1 MPVVSLKELYEKFK
15 SLDLPDSFDFR
26 DLIDSCY
33 NYSMSAIVLSGGD
46 I

>member
-1 MPVVSLKELYEKFK
+1 MATVSLKELYEKFK
-15 SLDLPDSFDFR
+15 SLDLPDNADFR

-33 NYSMSAIVLSGGD
+33 NYSMSAIILSGGD